1 MKDEIIH
8 GVAGCPTAV
17 TLIDLRLSGTISDF
31 LAHVRVLKPT
41 SCVSSCHAHVLLALL
56 LLLRKMEEREAA
68 RTAAETRSHQGLT
81 AFSLSM
87 RPGGG
92 GSGGGEMTA
101 AEDGST
107 DISVL
112 GFSIAAPKVTTG
124 SGLGF
129 CLCYVCF

>member
-1 MKDEIIH
+1 
-8 GVAGCPTAV
+8 
-17 TLIDLRLSGTISDF
+17 
-31 LAHVRVLKPT
+31 
-41 SCVSSCHAHVLLALL
+41 
-56 LLLRKMEEREAA
+56 MEEREAA

-92 GSGGGEMTA
+92 GGGGGEMTA

-112 GFSIAAPKVTTG
+112 GFSIAAPKVTD
-124 SGLGF
+124 LKFGF
-129 CLCYVCF
+129 SVMLCRAAGTLR